1 MLSRDLISSDARPL
15 LKLPGQC
22 HRPASHR
29 AEAVGRSSASIFLP
43 PAHEI
48 EGRNARGSALQ
59 LYSCSAA
66 DLTSGPELLA
76 SEQSESTALGGRPFL
91 TQAVAECQDLLLSLS
106 QLSRS

>member
-1 MLSRDLISSDARPL
+1 
-15 LKLPGQC
+15 
-22 HRPASHR
+22 
-29 AEAVGRSSASIFLP
+29 
-43 PAHEI
+43 
-48 EGRNARGSALQ
+48 LQ